1 MNDKYFFK
9 ILLIGSS
16 SIGAKTSLMYRMVD
30 NVFEEEILPTI
41 GVDYK
46 IYSVETKYG
55 IIKLQIWD
63 TCGQERFS
71 AINDSYH
78 KGCHCFI
85 LGYDITNKESF
96 SSAES
101 TYYISIL
108 KNIKSNPVK
117 NPLIYL
123 VANKIDLQDEI
134 RVPDEEAMQFANE
147 KQIPYF
153 KVSAKAGEGVD
164 LLKDHII
171 NSLIKQFPKNNIK
184 QNKTITIDEKKKK
197 NVSKCH

>member
-16 SIGAKTSLMYRMVD
+16 GTGAKTSLMYRMVD
-30 NVFEEEILPTI
+30 NVFEEVIMPTI

-63 TCGQERFS
+63 TCGQERFM

-96 SSAES
+96 SLAKSK
-101 TYYISIL
+101 YYISIL
-108 KNIKSNPVK
+108 RNLEGNPVK
-117 NPLIYL
+117 NPLI
-123 VANKIDLQDEI
+123 
-134 RVPDEEAMQFANE
+134 
-147 KQIPYF
+147 
-153 KVSAKAGEGVD
+153 
-164 LLKDHII
+164 
-171 NSLIKQFPKNNIK
+171 
-184 QNKTITIDEKKKK
+184 
-197 NVSKCH
+197 